1 MFLIQYNKYYK
12 KKTGNKVSIVVTDI
26 THENNDNNSII
37 YSMINTLIHAKYIQ
51 TSQKYIYITNTSII

>member
-1 MFLIQYNKYYK
+1 MFLIQYNKYDK
-12 KKTGNKVSIVVTDI
+12 KSDNKVTIVVTDI
-26 THENNDNNSII
+26 KIENNDNNSIL